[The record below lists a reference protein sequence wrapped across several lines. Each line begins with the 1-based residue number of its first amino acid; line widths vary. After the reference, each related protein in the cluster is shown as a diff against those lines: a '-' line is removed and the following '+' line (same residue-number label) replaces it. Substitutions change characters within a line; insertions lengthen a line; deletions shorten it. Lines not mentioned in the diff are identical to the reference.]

1 MMHQNL
7 NALSHKDKN
16 NHKEGRKEGRN
27 EWNMIS
33 IAC

>member
-16 NHKEGRKEGRN
+16 NHKEGRKEGRI
-27 EWNMIS
+27 EYDI